1 MKKTATRKMS
11 KEYNQK
17 IHRRENANG
26 LLMKIGSSSLVIK
39 DKMIETM
46 RSLKK
51 KSYWQKY
58 ERSYSVLQLEPT
70 SNGLDFIPNC
80 GLCLASFLNIKVYI
94 PFEWIIWSGLS
105 PLKMKVSSEK

>member
-51 KSYWQKY
+51 KSY
-58 ERSYSVLQLEPT
+58 
-70 SNGLDFIPNC
+70 
-80 GLCLASFLNIKVYI
+80 
-94 PFEWIIWSGLS
+94 
-105 PLKMKVSSEK
+105 